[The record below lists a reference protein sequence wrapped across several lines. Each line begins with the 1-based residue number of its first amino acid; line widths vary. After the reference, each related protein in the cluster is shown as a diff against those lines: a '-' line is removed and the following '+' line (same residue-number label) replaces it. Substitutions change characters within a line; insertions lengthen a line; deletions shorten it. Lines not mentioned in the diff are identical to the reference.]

1 MKKKTHW
8 RLKVLKWHR
17 RIGVVL
23 SVFLLWML
31 ASGILINHANDLQ
44 LDKQQLNNEFWLKWY
59 GLSSTNTQLIGD
71 KSLSLNKQGL
81 WLNQQNLGE
90 CSNLLGVA
98 KSSQEV
104 VVVCPEHILLLL
116 PTGELI
122 DHVDKSRGLSIISQK
137 MAVVEQKIIVL
148 ANNDQLYQLD
158 TQSLSFS
165 PFLPVTMPINW
176 QEIQQPQAQLSYE
189 QWLLDA
195 HSGRLFGAW
204 GKWLVD
210 VLSVLLIMLIVSGWF
225 LAKRRHQLKN
235 V

>member
-1 MKKKTHW
+1 MKKTHW

-23 SVFLLWML
+23 GVFLLWML
-31 ASGILINHANDLQ
+31 TSGVLINHGHDLA
-44 LDKQQLNNEFWLKWY
+44 LDKQTISSDFWLKWY
-59 GLSSTNTQLIGD
+59 GLSSSNTQSIGD
-71 KSLSLNKQGL
+71 KSLILNKEGL

-90 CSNLLGVA
+90 CSSLLGVA

-137 MAVVEQKIIVL
+137 MAVVEQKVIVL
-148 ANNDQLYQLD
+148 ANNGQHYQLD
-158 TQSLSFS
+158 TQSLSFN
-165 PFLPVTMPINW
+165 PFLPVTTPINW

-195 HSGRLFGAW
+195 HSGRLLGSW

-210 VLSVLLIMLIVSGWF
+210 ALSLVLVLLIISGWF
-225 LAKRRHQLKN
+225 LAKRRHHIKIH
-235 V
+235 